1 MDWRGIE
8 WVLRLYWLSMIM
20 VPTFAF
26 IMLYLRV
33 KRGVV
38 EKPKAIRY
46 FAGIAIIPI
55 ILYGLFFLLLVSLE
69 EVAQIDIVSEE
80 LARSLFVVMG
90 IGFIIWLL
98 SLIIFGVTLAFFR
111 KPV

>member
-8 WVLRLYWLSMIM
+8 WVLPLYWISMIM
-20 VPTFAF
+20 VPAF
-26 IMLYLRV
+26 SFITLFLRV
-33 KRGVV
+33 KRGVM
-38 EKPKAIRY
+38 KKFRAIRY

-55 ILYGLFFLLLVSLE
+55 ILYGLFFLLLIGLE
-69 EVAQIDIVSEE
+69 EVAQIDIVTEE

>member
-8 WVLRLYWLSMIM
+8 WVLPLYWISMII
-20 VPTFAF
+20 VPTIAF
-26 IMLYLRV
+26 ITLFLRV
-33 KRGVV
+33 KRGVM
-38 EKPKAIRY
+38 KKFRAIRY

-55 ILYGLFFLLLVSLE
+55 ILYGLFFLLLLGLE
-69 EVAQIDIVSEE
+69 EVAQINIVTEE

-111 KPV
+111 KPG